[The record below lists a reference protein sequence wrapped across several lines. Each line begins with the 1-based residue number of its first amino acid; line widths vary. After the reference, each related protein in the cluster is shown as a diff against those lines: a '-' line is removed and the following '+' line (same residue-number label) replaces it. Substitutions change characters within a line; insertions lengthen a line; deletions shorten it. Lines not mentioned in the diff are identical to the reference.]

1 MKQVFDLIEAI
12 NDRLTQFLDQ
22 EGLTPNAIAISPASY
37 RRLLEI
43 KSWEWRIGN
52 LIIGCAPMREIET
65 PLGKASIIIDEILSD
80 TEVEVVPPCEM
91 PSM

>member
-52 LIIGCAPMREIET
+52 LIISCRPLKEIET
-65 PLGKASIIIDEILSD
+65 PLGKVHLVIDELLSD
-80 TEVEVVPPCEM
+80 TEVEVA
-91 PSM
+91 